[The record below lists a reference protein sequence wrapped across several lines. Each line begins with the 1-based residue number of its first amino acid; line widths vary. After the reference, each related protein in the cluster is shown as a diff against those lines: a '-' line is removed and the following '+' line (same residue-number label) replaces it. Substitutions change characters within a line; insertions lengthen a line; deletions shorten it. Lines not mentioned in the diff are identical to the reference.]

1 MNDIVILVIACLVGI
16 VSFGIMIKKFGSEC
30 IP

>member
-1 MNDIVILVIACLVGI
+1 MHNIVILVIACTVGI

>member
-1 MNDIVILVIACLVGI
+1 MNNIVILVIACFVG
-16 VSFGIMIKKFGSEC
+16 VLSFGIMIRKFGSEC